1 MKNKFTI
8 LSLAAPFVA
17 AASLSAADLKTPFE
31 SLPAETVAAFRFDNS
46 PETLARYV
54 DNTRIGQ
61 LLLSDAKIVE
71 YKAFVE
77 KLIESEDA
85 DGNFIRTLGEVGL
98 ELDDLYEMVSSK
110 FGAAVVEQEVPG
122 HLAMPTILVWAEM
135 RDGVAER
142 AFNAVLEGSAE
153 NEGIERT
160 DLELPGGPGA
170 RIRTIAD
177 GSSFLV
183 AQLENRFFFAIG
195 NVLEEITDMDAAK
208 VFENAE
214 LEALGQFLA
223 SQQENG
229 GDFLSTFYSDPGV
242 SEIRPSFESRLE
254 LLGDVSKV
262 LNFVPQQN
270 LQALQSMDMDK
281 FTKVGV
287 WSGLVDMEERSVLFL
302 GSPSPRSGIG
312 KLFENEF
319 FEFQPPAWVPVSVN
333 TYTAASFD
341 MTKLYDFLLD
351 IAKKFSPPEQVEQ
364 QVAMGNAQLQ
374 MMLQTDI
381 PTLISSFG
389 KRIHVVEYPIEI
401 VSVDSP
407 DGASVEIPRSSQAV
421 VMDFTRPE
429 ILQAGVAML
438 AGMAQNPNGGFEL
451 VDEQGF
457 SGIRVQHPVQGDVT
471 IAHGLGKL
479 VIAVGTESTSSRIFS
494 TLVNVP
500 EGEDALANSSELREF
515 VAEQGVKPGI
525 LFSFSRGEQM
535 LKNLVPVL
543 ESLSSSMRASSGEE
557 TGALM
562 DELVELMP
570 SEDELE
576 GLLGIAFSRMY
587 YNDSGLVVEGVNQY
601 K

>member
-1 MKNKFTI
+1 VKNKFTI